1 MSKSGV
7 AIIIIFIISALI
19 NIIMRENLLSN
30 TIQVVEKNLQQGPI
44 FNWQEDLQY
53 KPKIKALV
61 LPASGVN
68 AEILYDKFNQQVE
81 WKIMINNPG
90 EVLTD
95 GDLVYFVDQKIL
107 MMVCGVRRS
116 NPNMIGGFSV
126 IYARTWSGK
135 T

>member
-1 MSKSGV
+1 
-7 AIIIIFIISALI
+7 
-19 NIIMRENLLSN
+19 MRENLLTN
-30 TIQVVEKNLQQGPI
+30 TIQVVEKNLEQGPV
-44 FNWQEDLQY
+44 FNWQENLTY

-61 LPASGVN
+61 LPATKV
-68 AEILYDKFNQQVE
+68 AADILYDKFNQSVD

-90 EVLTD
+90 QVLSD

-107 MMVCGVRRS
+107 MMVVGVRRS